1 IDPPYNTGLEFT
13 YPDRWGRFPAA
24 WLSMMLP
31 RLHLARQLLRT
42 DGVLFASIDDH
53 EVHHLRL
60 LLDEVFG
67 ARNFIATIV
76 WQKVFAPKN
85 SARHFS
91 VDHDYI
97 LVYARAAEQW
107 RPQPLPRTA
116 AANAR
121 YANPDQDPRGPWSS
135 SDMTARNY
143 YSAGR
148 YTVTAPG

>member
-1 IDPPYNTGLEFT
+1 
-13 YPDRWGRFPAA
+13 
-24 WLSMMLP
+24 
-31 RLHLARQLLRT
+31 
-42 DGVLFASIDDH
+42 
-53 EVHHLRL
+53 
-60 LLDEVFG
+60 
-67 ARNFIATIV
+67 IV

-135 SDMTARNY
+135 GDMPARNY

-148 YTVTAPG
+148 YTVTAPGGQTFEPALGTYWRFKEEKFWALHHDGRIWWGGDRNSMPRYKRFLSEVRPGMVPQTLWKHQDVGH